1 MVVKAAEVVQE
12 ATAGL
17 ELNFVCLMNIGL
29 QVFEEGDE
37 TVLVGDAL
45 KKALFVDSL
54 LVKIWLEAFVEYERY
69 LVEVLYLVCFGIVHY
84 ALAYLIKNILHLEVK
99 FGLVFAIVF

>member
-1 MVVKAAEVVQE
+1 MQE
-12 ATAGL
+12 AAAGL

-29 QVFEEGDE
+29 QVFEEGHK

-45 KKALFVDSL
+45 QEALFVDSL

-69 LVEVLYLVCFGIVHY
+69 LVEVLYLVCFWIVHY
-84 ALAYLIKNILHLEVK
+84 ALAYLIDNILHLKVK
-99 FGLVFAIVF
+99 FGLVFAAIF